1 MTAQFQFFQ
10 SLPHKKADFVKKSR
24 QNLGYSVF
32 FSFLK
37 YLSRRVRKNGSS
49 KKGISFIEQ
58 RSAND
63 ELYITPMY
71 FQRGRKE
78 VSVERI
84 CDKNRV
90 TEGDVYRTGEREDT
104 HSNMNHL

>member
-1 MTAQFQFFQ
+1 MDICIYFLFVWNSTTYFSSKNQ
-10 SLPHKKADFVKKSR
+10 SH
-24 QNLGYSVF
+24 
-32 FSFLK
+32 
-37 YLSRRVRKNGSS
+37 RVRKNGSS
-49 KKGISFIEQ
+49 KKGTSFIEQ
-58 RSAND
+58 RSAIG

-90 TEGDVYRTGEREDT
+90 TEGDVYRTGGKGKT
-104 HSNMNHL
+104 LTVI

>member
-1 MTAQFQFFQ
+1 MA
-10 SLPHKKADFVKKSR
+10 SL
-24 QNLGYSVF
+24 
-32 FSFLK
+32 
-37 YLSRRVRKNGSS
+37 
-49 KKGISFIEQ
+49 IEQ

-90 TEGDVYRTGEREDT
+90 TEGDVYRTGGKGKT
-104 HSNMNHL
+104 LTVI

>member
-1 MTAQFQFFQ
+1 MDICTCF
-10 SLPHKKADFVKKSR
+10 LFVWKSTP
-24 QNLGYSVF
+24 Y
-32 FSFLK
+32 FSSK
-37 YLSRRVRKNGSS
+37 YLSRRVRKNDSS

-104 HSNMNHL
+104 HSNMNHF

>member
-1 MTAQFQFFQ
+1 M
-10 SLPHKKADFVKKSR
+10 
-24 QNLGYSVF
+24 
-32 FSFLK
+32 
-37 YLSRRVRKNGSS
+37 RKNGSS

-90 TEGDVYRTGEREDT
+90 TEGDVYRTGGKGKT
-104 HSNMNHL
+104 LTQSNMNHF